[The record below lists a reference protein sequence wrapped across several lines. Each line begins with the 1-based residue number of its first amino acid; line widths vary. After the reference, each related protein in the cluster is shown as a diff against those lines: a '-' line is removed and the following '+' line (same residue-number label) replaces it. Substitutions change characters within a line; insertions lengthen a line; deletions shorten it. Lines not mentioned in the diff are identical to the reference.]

1 MPKPV
6 LKNNDLIKII
16 NENIKLTSELD
27 KQIVINSMMLKWHNV
42 QLDFK
47 KKTDEFEE
55 V

>member
-1 MPKPV
+1 MGSSKLINGDSADE
-6 LKNNDLIKII
+6 LKK
-16 NENIKLTSELD
+16 LD